1 MKEAGTT
8 IPAHSRHL
16 RSVLAVALFG
26 GTALVVLHN
35 WLGVG
40 GAELDTAT
48 GGWLYD
54 TVVIAGGLACLLRAK
69 LAPHERGAWIAIG
82 AAVLSWGAA
91 EVYWTA
97 VILHDPAPP
106 YPSPADVG
114 YLAFYPLAVAGLA
127 LLVRSRTHELDW
139 RLWVDG
145 LIAALGAAALG
156 AVFIFDFVA
165 DRTAGTTL
173 EVVTTLAYP
182 LGDILLLALVVGVI
196 ALTRWRPGRTWW
208 LLLGGLTALVVADV
222 AFTLQSNGVAPE
234 GAWIDPIYLIA
245 AACLGAEAWQPR
257 AKTIAASARFD
268 GWRELMVP
276 AFIAAVM
283 IGLFAMQYFS
293 TTSGLATVLWAAT
306 MIAVIARL
314 AISVREN
321 KILLEQVQTDPLT
334 GLGNRGRMQVDL
346 ERLCSGASE
355 ADPVALLFLDL
366 NGFKQLNDTLGHP
379 AGDEILARLGQRLHD
394 SVGTDGTAYRIG
406 GDEFCVLLACA
417 GERFDALARSAAEA
431 LTERGRGYGVAAS
444 WGMATVPHEATTPS
458 EALQLADVRMYA
470 QKESRQVS
478 RDSRDYIELPGTVK
492 VQRWPQATKGA

>member
-1 MKEAGTT
+1 M
-8 IPAHSRHL
+8 IPAHTRIL
-16 RSVLAVALFG
+16 RSALAVVLFG
-26 GTALVVLHN
+26 GAALVILHD
-35 WLGVG
+35 WLGIG
-40 GAELDTAT
+40 GAELDAAAS
-48 GGWLYD
+48 GWLYD
-54 TVVIAGGLACLLRAK
+54 TVVIAGGLACLLRAR

-114 YLAFYPLAVAGLA
+114 YLAFYPLAVVGLA
-127 LLVRSRTHELDW
+127 LLVRSRTHQLDW
-139 RLWVDG
+139 RLWMDG

-165 DRTAGTTL
+165 DRTSGTTI

-182 LGDILLLALVVGVI
+182 LGDVMLLALVVGVI

-208 LLLGGLTALVVADV
+208 LLLGGLGALVVADV
-222 AFTLQSNGVAPE
+222 AYTLQSNGAVPD
-234 GAWIDPIYLIA
+234 GSWTDPIYLIA
-245 AACLGAEAWQPR
+245 AACLGAVAWQPR

-276 AFIAAVM
+276 AFIATVM

-346 ERLCSGASE
+346 ERLCADASE

-366 NGFKQLNDTLGHP
+366 NGFKALNDTLGHP
-379 AGDEILARLGQRLHD
+379 VGDEILARLGRRLHD
-394 SVGTDGTAYRIG
+394 CVGEDGTAYRVG
-406 GDEFCVLLACA
+406 GDEFCVLLTCA
-417 GERFDALARSAAEA
+417 GERFDEVARVAADGM
-431 LTERGRGYGVAAS
+431 TERGRGFAVAAS
-444 WGMATVPHEATTPS
+444 WGMAQVPGEATAPS
-458 EALQLADVRMYA
+458 EVLQLADVRMYA
-470 QKESRQVS
+470 QKESRGAS
-478 RDSRDYIELPGTVK
+478 RDNIGMPEAAK
-492 VQRWPQATKGA
+492 VQPWAQAAKGA